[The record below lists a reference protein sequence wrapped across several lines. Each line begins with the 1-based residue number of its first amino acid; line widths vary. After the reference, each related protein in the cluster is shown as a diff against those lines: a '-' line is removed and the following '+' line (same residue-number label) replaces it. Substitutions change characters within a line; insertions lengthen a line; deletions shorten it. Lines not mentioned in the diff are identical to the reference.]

1 MKSNAIQ
8 NELSDYEQYY
18 RDEILTGR
26 WENVWD
32 IENPTPLVEN
42 AFHEQFTLFYLL
54 CYLKKLKET
63 KIRYQK
69 LGIPHEIYVDT
80 LSDIGVWLENWKER
94 YGLLLLQKS
103 RLDLAAFRCKAQ
115 GMLLHGPEDWGSQM
129 YMNSYDNGYYW
140 KWVEDNEQV

>member
-1 MKSNAIQ
+1 MNSNAIQ

-18 RDEILTGR
+18 RDEILTGK

-69 LGIPHEIYVDT
+69 LGIPHEIYADT

-94 YGLLLLQKS
+94 YGYYCFRNLGWIW
-103 RLDLAAFRCKAQ
+103 RHLDVKLKACCCTVPKT
-115 GMLLHGPEDWGSQM
+115 GAH
-129 YMNSYDNGYYW
+129 
-140 KWVEDNEQV
+140 KCI